1 MRDAPDPEFMA
12 LQEALAGRYSLQ
24 RELGRGG
31 MGVVYLAREVRL
43 DRPVALKLLPS
54 VYATR
59 RELRERFLREAR
71 TAARLSHPHIVPI
84 HAVDDVGDFVFM
96 VMAYVEGQTLEQ
108 RVRERGP
115 LPVSEAARIL
125 REVAWALAY
134 AHAEGVVHR
143 DIKPAN
149 ILLEAGSGRA
159 LVSDFGIAHV
169 NDHPGLTGAAEI
181 IGTAEYMSP
190 EQASGE
196 AVDGRSDLYSL
207 GVVGY
212 FILSGRL
219 PFEGATVAA
228 TLARQL
234 TQAAAPLASV
244 APEVPAHVAQAI
256 DRCLAKNPA
265 ARFAGGE
272 DVADAM
278 SRALERRTQVPLA
291 LRMFSEQV
299 GEASRSILALAVFS
313 LLSLAYAILFWVEMP
328 DARGAVIAMAIFG
341 LLFAITPAGMLLQMT
356 RELLRSGYG
365 HDELL
370 RALRLE
376 VDERREALTSEG
388 PAEPSRLDRLAGRV
402 AIGGLTVTV
411 AGLTYMWFGPYFPA
425 FGFDTI
431 LPIIGVATL
440 GMIGGGLYSGAKH
453 TLSSRLPGEGW
464 LKFWKGRIGRALFK
478 LGGIRLE
485 RPLDAG
491 ASFRPTELAIGLAA
505 DRLFE
510 ELPAEMRKSLSE
522 LPAVLRTLEVHAEKM
537 RARIAELG
545 DILSDVEQQ
554 RGGRLARAESIVGQ
568 RDSLAEDVRAA
579 RAAAELR
586 LAEVVAALESIRLQL
601 LRMHAGVGSV
611 EGMTADLGSARDL
624 SSAVQHLLEGK
635 RQVGELLRTPK
646 ARSRGDT
653 PVPV

>member
-59 RELRERFLREAR
+59 PELRERFLREAR
-71 TAARLSHPHIVPI
+71 IAARLSHPHIVPI
-84 HAVDDVGDFVFM
+84 HAVEDVDDFVFM
-96 VMAYVEGQTLEQ
+96 VMAYIEGQTLEQ

-115 LPVSEAARIL
+115 LPVSQAARIL

-159 LVSDFGIAHV
+159 LVSDFGIAQV
-169 NDHPGLTGAAEI
+169 SDPGLAGASEI
-181 IGTAEYMSP
+181 MGTAEYMSP

-196 AVDGRSDLYSL
+196 AVDGRSDLYAL

-219 PFEGATVAA
+219 PFEGATAAA

-234 TQAAAPLASV
+234 TLAAPPLSSV

-256 DRCLAKNPA
+256 DRLLAKNPA
-265 ARFAGGE
+265 ARFAVGE

-278 SRALERRTQVPLA
+278 SRALEQRAQIPLE
-291 LRMFSEQV
+291 LRAFSDKLN
-299 GEASRSILALAVFS
+299 EASRSMLLLEAFSMLCLLYAVIFWF
-313 LLSLAYAILFWVEMP
+313 LEPDTRPIAILMSVM
-328 DARGAVIAMAIFG
+328 G
-341 LLFAITPAGMLLQMT
+341 LAFAITPAAMLLQMT
-356 RELLRSGYG
+356 RGLLRSGYG
-365 HDELL
+365 RDELL
-370 RALRLE
+370 RASRIE
-376 VDERREALTSEG
+376 ADERREAIASER
-388 PAEPSRLDRLAGRV
+388 PAEPSRLDRLASRV
-402 AIGGLTVTV
+402 AIGGLTATV
-411 AGLTYMWFGPYFPA
+411 GTVGYLWFGPYFP
-425 FGFDTI
+425 GFDFDKL
-431 LPIIGVATL
+431 LPLMAAASSVFVGA
-440 GMIGGGLYSGAKH
+440 GLYSAAKH

-464 LKFWKGRIGRALFK
+464 LKFWKGRIGRGLFK
-478 LGGIRLE
+478 LAGIKLE
-485 RPLDAG
+485 QPLDAG
-491 ASFRPTELAIGLAA
+491 ASNRPTELAIGLAA

-510 ELPAEMRKSLSE
+510 ELPGEMRESLSE
-522 LPAVLRTLEVHAEKM
+522 LPAVLRTLEGHAETM

-545 DILSDVEQQ
+545 NILSDVEQQ
-554 RGGRLARAESIVGQ
+554 RGELTKSKVAE
-568 RDSLAEDVRAA
+568 RESLADDVRAA
-579 RAAAELR
+579 RNAAELR

-601 LRMHAGVGSV
+601 LRMHAGAGSV
-611 EGMTADLGSARDL
+611 AGMTADLGSARDL
-624 SSAVQHLLEGK
+624 SSALQHLVEGK
-635 RQVGELLRTPK
+635 REVGEVLRMPK
-646 ARSRGDT
+646 ARTRGDT